1 MSLMESDVEALL
13 YRVCVDLGLCLTPGT
28 YDDLV
33 THAPDSVDAMTDAI
47 FVAEGMNPATTNR
60 GTYRQVRAYV
70 AAAFEPQD
78 PRKEPR

>member
-13 YRVCVDLGLCLTPGT
+13 YRVCVDLGLCLTPDT
-28 YDDLV
+28 YDHLV
-33 THAPDSVDAMTDAI
+33 THAPDTVEAMTNAI
-47 FVAEGMNPATTNR
+47 FAAEGMNLANADR
-60 GTYRQVRAYV
+60 ALYGRVREYV